1 MQQALQNM
9 RVVDLTQ
16 VLAGPYCTMVLGD
29 LGADV
34 IKVEKYPDGDD
45 TRTMR
50 PFVNDESYCYMMVN
64 RNKRGIRLNIKEEA
78 GRAIL
83 YDLVKTADVFIE
95 NFRPGTTRKLGI
107 DFETLRAVNP
117 GLIYCS
123 ISGYGQTGPY
133 SNKGGF
139 DIMAQGLSG
148 IMSMT
153 GEKGGRPVKSGI
165 AIHDIAA
172 GVTALYSILAAY
184 VHKLQTGEGQYIDLS
199 LVDSGLAW
207 TVWEA
212 AAYFGA
218 GEVSGPNGS
227 AHRVSA
233 PYQGFRTKNGHI
245 LIGAANQKLW
255 ERFCQDVIDR
265 PELMEDPRFLTN
277 SDRIRHVDELEA
289 IIQEIII
296 REESQY
302 WLEKLDKAG
311 IPSGPIYRYDETMND
326 PHIRAREM
334 IIEYEHPVAGP
345 IVNLGFPAKFS
356 KTPGQ
361 VRRPAP
367 YLGQHTRE
375 VLREL
380 NYSEDAIRE
389 LEENHII

>member
-107 DFETLRAVNP
+107 DYETLRAVNP

-133 SNKGGF
+133 SHKGGF

-184 VHKLQTGEGQYIDLS
+184 VHKIKTGEGQYIDLS

-233 PYQGFRTKNGHI
+233 PYQGFQTKNGHI

>member
-107 DFETLRAVNP
+107 DYETLRAVNP

-133 SNKGGF
+133 SHKGGF

-184 VHKLQTGEGQYIDLS
+184 VHKIRTGEGQYIDLS

-233 PYQGFRTKNGHI
+233 PYQGFQTKNGHI

>member
-107 DFETLRAVNP
+107 DYETLRAVNP

-133 SNKGGF
+133 SHKGGF

-184 VHKLQTGEGQYIDLS
+184 VHKMKTGEGQYIDLS

>member
-107 DFETLRAVNP
+107 DYETLRAVNP

-133 SNKGGF
+133 SHKGGF

-184 VHKLQTGEGQYIDLS
+184 VHKLQKGEGQYIDLS

>member
-1 MQQALQNM
+1 
-9 RVVDLTQ
+9 
-16 VLAGPYCTMVLGD
+16 
-29 LGADV
+29 
-34 IKVEKYPDGDD
+34 
-45 TRTMR
+45 
-50 PFVNDESYCYMMVN
+50 
-64 RNKRGIRLNIKEEA
+64 
-78 GRAIL
+78 
-83 YDLVKTADVFIE
+83 
-95 NFRPGTTRKLGI
+95 
-107 DFETLRAVNP
+107 
-117 GLIYCS
+117 
-123 ISGYGQTGPY
+123 
-133 SNKGGF
+133 
-139 DIMAQGLSG
+139 MAQGLSG

-184 VHKLQTGEGQYIDLS
+184 VHKIRTGEGQYIDLS

-233 PYQGFRTKNGHI
+233 PYQGFQTKNGHI

-265 PELMEDPRFLTN
+265 PELLEDPRFITN

-289 IIQEIII
+289 IIREIII

-334 IIEYEHPVAGP
+334 IIEYEHPAAGP

-367 YLGQHTRE
+367 CLGQHTRE

-380 NYSEDAIRE
+380 KYSEEAIRE
-389 LEENHII
+389 LEENQII